1 APLGDLSDRVTLEVV
16 AEKACAHHG
25 LLASK
30 LAKKAAKKHGAI
42 KIGLHGFAIR
52 IEALKSLKMAV
63 NAPGLFTVENQRLMS
78 SV

>member
-1 APLGDLSDRVTLEVV
+1 PLGDLSDRVTLEVV

-42 KIGLHGFAIR
+42 KTRRPVCRASR
-52 IEALKSLKMAV
+52 NVQSPNERSRV
-63 NAPGLFTVENQRLMS
+63 
-78 SV
+78 